1 MAEAETTAQA
11 TAKATAQVFDARS
24 GRRSSLDL
32 SGPQFQTET
41 KEHVI
46 HRAVVAELDSR
57 RRYTASTKGR
67 SEIRGS
73 GVKLYR
79 QKGTGRARAGDV
91 KSPVLVGG
99 GTWGGPKAK
108 PRRYGKRINRKEAR
122 AAFYG
127 ALSAKA
133 RSGEL
138 YVLDSLA
145 FDEPSTKAAKELLG
159 KMELE
164 GPVLLV
170 LTEDDREAAL
180 SFRNLPEVTVVGLRE
195 YGVYEL
201 LRAREVVFSR
211 AAYSRLVKGG
221 E

>member
-1 MAEAETTAQA
+1 LAQA
-11 TAKATAQVFDARS
+11 QIFDARS
-24 GRRSSLDL
+24 GRKSSMDL
-32 SGPQFQTET
+32 AGPLFETEP

-57 RRYTASTKGR
+57 RRYTAATKGR
-67 SEIRGS
+67 SEVRGS
-73 GVKLYR
+73 GAKLYR

-91 KSPVLVGG
+91 KSPIRVGG

-108 PRRYGKRINRKEAR
+108 PRRYGKRINRKEAI

-133 RSGEL
+133 NGGEL
-138 YVLDSLA
+138 FVLDSLA
-145 FDEPSTKAAKELLG
+145 FEEPSTKKAKELLS

-170 LTEDDREAAL
+170 LTEDERDAAL
-180 SFRNLPEVTVVGLRE
+180 SFRNLPEVTVAGPKE

-211 AAYSRLVKGG
+211 AAYSKLAGG
-221 E
+221 REGE

>member
-1 MAEAETTAQA
+1 MAQ
-11 TAKATAQVFDARS
+11 AQVFDARS
-24 GRRSSLDL
+24 GRKSSLDL
-32 SGPQFQTET
+32 SGTQFQTEP

-73 GVKLYR
+73 GAKLYR
-79 QKGTGRARAGDV
+79 QKGSGRARAGDV
-91 KSPVLVGG
+91 KSPIRVGG

-108 PRRYGKRINRKEAR
+108 PARYGKRINRKEAR

-133 RSGEL
+133 TDGEL
-138 YVLDSLA
+138 YVLDALT
-145 FDEPSTKAAKELLG
+145 FDEPSTKGAKELLG

-164 GPVLLV
+164 GPVLFV
-170 LTEDDREAAL
+170 LTKDDANAAL
-180 SFRNLPEVTVVGLRE
+180 SFRNLPEVTVVGPHE

-211 AAYSRLVKGG
+211 AAYSRLSG
-221 E
+221 EGE

>member
-1 MAEAETTAQA
+1 MAQA
-11 TAKATAQVFDARS
+11 HVFDARS
-24 GRRSSLDL
+24 GTKSSMNLK
-32 SGPQFQTET
+32 GPHFETEP

-67 SEIRGS
+67 SEVTGS
-73 GVKLYR
+73 GAKLYR

-91 KSPVLVGG
+91 KSPVRVGG

-122 AAFYG
+122 AAFRG

-133 RSGEL
+133 EGGEL

-145 FDEPSTKAAKELLG
+145 FEAPSTKQARELLSS
-159 KMELE
+159 MELE

-170 LTEDDREAAL
+170 LTEDERDVAL
-180 SFRNLPEVTVVGLRE
+180 SFRNLPEVTVAGPKD

-211 AAYSRLVKGG
+211 AAYTKLEGSG
-221 E
+221 EEG

>member
-1 MAEAETTAQA
+1 M
-11 TAKATAQVFDARS
+11 
-24 GRRSSLDL
+24 DL
-32 SGPQFQTET
+32 SGTQFQTEP

-73 GVKLYR
+73 GAKLYR
-79 QKGTGRARAGDV
+79 QKGSGRARAGDV
-91 KSPVLVGG
+91 KSPIRVGG

-108 PRRYGKRINRKEAR
+108 PARYGKRINRKEAR

-133 RSGEL
+133 TDGEL
-138 YVLDSLA
+138 YVLDALT
-145 FDEPSTKAAKELLG
+145 FDEPSTKGAKELLG

-164 GPVLLV
+164 GPVLFV
-170 LTEDDREAAL
+170 LTKDDANAAL
-180 SFRNLPEVTVVGLRE
+180 SFRNLPEVTVVGPHE

-201 LRAREVVFSR
+201 LRVREVVFSR
-211 AAYSRLVKGG
+211 AAYSRLSG
-221 E
+221 EGE

>member
-1 MAEAETTAQA
+1 VSKVAQ
-11 TAKATAQVFDARS
+11 AQVFDAHS
-24 GRRSSLDL
+24 GWKSSLDL
-32 SGPQFQTET
+32 AGPQFETEPR
-41 KEHVI
+41 EHVI

-73 GVKLYR
+73 GAKLYR
-79 QKGTGRARAGDV
+79 QKGTGRARAGDI
-91 KSPVLVGG
+91 KSPVRVGG

-108 PRRYGKRINRKEAR
+108 PARYGKRINRKEAR

-133 RSGEL
+133 TDGEL
-138 YVLDSLA
+138 YVLDSLS
-145 FDEPSTKAAKELLG
+145 FEEPSTKAAKELLG
-159 KMELE
+159 KMEVE

-170 LTEDDREAAL
+170 LAEDEREAAL
-180 SFRNLPEVTVVGLRE
+180 SFRNLPEVTVVGLFG

-211 AAYSRLVKGG
+211 AAYSRLTGSGG

>member
-1 MAEAETTAQA
+1 MAQA
-11 TAKATAQVFDARS
+11 HVFDARS
-24 GRRSSLDL
+24 GTKSSMNLK
-32 SGPQFQTET
+32 GPHFETEP

-67 SEIRGS
+67 SEVTGS
-73 GVKLYR
+73 GAKLYR

-91 KSPVLVGG
+91 KSPVRVGG

-122 AAFYG
+122 AAFRG

-133 RSGEL
+133 EGGEL

-145 FDEPSTKAAKELLG
+145 FETPSTKQARELLSS
-159 KMELE
+159 MELE

-170 LTEDDREAAL
+170 LTEDERDAAL
-180 SFRNLPEVTVVGLRE
+180 SFRNLPEVTVAGPKD

-201 LRAREVVFSR
+201 LRTREVVFSR
-211 AAYSRLVKGG
+211 AAYTKLEGSG
-221 E
+221 EEG

>member
-1 MAEAETTAQA
+1 MIRVAEA
-11 TAKATAQVFDARS
+11 KLTAQVFDARS
-24 GRRSSLDL
+24 GETSSLDL
-32 SGPQFQTET
+32 EGPRFTTEPN
-41 KEHVI
+41 EHVI

-73 GVKLYR
+73 GAKLYR
-79 QKGTGRARAGDV
+79 QKGTGRARAGDA
-91 KSPVLVGG
+91 KSPIRQGG

-108 PRRYGKRINRKEAR
+108 PARYGKRINRKEAT
-122 AAFYG
+122 AAFDG

-133 RSGEL
+133 QDGEL

-145 FDEPSTKAAKELLG
+145 FDAPSTKQAKELLSR
-159 KMELE
+159 MELE
-164 GPVLLV
+164 GPVLVV
-170 LTEDDREAAL
+170 LTERRRERGALLQEPAAGK
-180 SFRNLPEVTVVGLRE
+180 VVGPHE

-211 AAYSRLVKGG
+211 AAYSRLAGKEG
-221 E
+221 

>member
-1 MAEAETTAQA
+1 MAQA
-11 TAKATAQVFDARS
+11 QIFDARS
-24 GRRSSLDL
+24 GRKSSMDL
-32 SGPQFQTET
+32 AGPQFETEP

-57 RRYTASTKGR
+57 RRYTAATKGR
-67 SEIRGS
+67 SEVRGS
-73 GVKLYR
+73 GAKLYR
-79 QKGTGRARAGDV
+79 QKGTGRARVGDV
-91 KSPVLVGG
+91 KSPIRVGG

-108 PRRYGKRINRKEAR
+108 PRRYGKRINRKEAI

-133 RSGEL
+133 NGGEL
-138 YVLDSLA
+138 FVLDSLA
-145 FDEPSTKAAKELLG
+145 FEEPSTKKAKELLS

-170 LTEDDREAAL
+170 LTEDERDAAL
-180 SFRNLPEVTVVGLRE
+180 SFRNLPEVTVVGPKE

-211 AAYSRLVKGG
+211 AAYSKLAGG
-221 E
+221 RERE

>member
-1 MAEAETTAQA
+1 VSKVAQ
-11 TAKATAQVFDARS
+11 AQVFDARS
-24 GRRSSLDL
+24 GWKSSLDL
-32 SGPQFQTET
+32 TGPQFETEPR
-41 KEHVI
+41 EHVI

-73 GVKLYR
+73 GAKLYR
-79 QKGTGRARAGDV
+79 QKGTGRARAGDI
-91 KSPVLVGG
+91 KSPVRVGG

-108 PRRYGKRINRKEAR
+108 TARYGKRINRKEAR

-133 RSGEL
+133 TDGEL
-138 YVLDSLA
+138 YVLDSLS
-145 FDEPSTKAAKELLG
+145 FEEPSTKAAKELLG
-159 KMELE
+159 KMEVE

-170 LTEDDREAAL
+170 LAEDEREAVL
-180 SFRNLPEVTVVGLRE
+180 SFRNLPEVTVVVLFE

-211 AAYSRLVKGG
+211 AAYSRLIGSGG

>member
-1 MAEAETTAQA
+1 MDLTGQQFETEP
-11 TAKATAQVFDARS
+11 R
-24 GRRSSLDL
+24 
-32 SGPQFQTET
+32 
-41 KEHVI
+41 EHVI

-67 SEIRGS
+67 NEVTGS
-73 GVKLYR
+73 GAKLYR

-91 KSPVLVGG
+91 NSPIRVGG
-99 GTWGGPKAK
+99 GTWGGPKPK

-122 AAFYG
+122 AAFNG

-133 RSGEL
+133 ADGEL

-145 FDEPSTKAAKELLG
+145 FEAPSTKQAKELLS
-159 KMELE
+159 KMGLE

-170 LTEDDREAAL
+170 LTEDERDAVL
-180 SFRNLPEVTVVGLRE
+180 SFRNLPEITVVGPYE

-201 LRAREVVFSR
+201 LWAREVVFSR
-211 AAYSRLVKGG
+211 AAYSKLAGSREEK
-221 E
+221 